1 MQSSKTKKFKRKE
14 RTIIFP
20 PISALAFHYGLQLR
34 IYPSCEQMR
43 IIRHNID
50 AGRWYYNQLVAWGRL
65 RLPKTDGNF
74 PVFDAMRQRCD
85 ELMDTRL
92 KEWKDTHPWLN
103 NEDLDSCAFA
113 MAHKSYKA
121 AWNMCKKVAS
131 AKQPNFHKAATHQS
145 YQTSCHYNNKSIL
158 AAGGKPN
165 LENGSVRLE
174 GRDKLVLPKIG
185 TIRYKGSPKLIEKV
199 RKIGLVRIGT
209 VTIRIL
215 PTGEAWASLQLAS
228 DEPFVQPLP
237 ETGSEVGVDLNL
249 SNFLTD
255 SDGNVVKN
263 PKHYRRMMEH
273 LKKAQRKQGQRLSRA
288 KERMGMKPEGHM
300 SRRNLKKLGNYQK
313 ASLDVR
319 KSQQKVRR
327 QRKDFLEK
335 LSYQYIKNHDTVAAE
350 ELRSRNLMKNHALSM
365 SIADAG
371 WRMYLDMLS
380 RKAKMYG
387 KTFVTVNP
395 RNTTQTCSACG
406 YVMKG
411 EDKIRLGVEEWT
423 CPACSTHHSRDWN
436 AAKNIL
442 AKGLEKL
449 GSAPSVPLGAPML
462 VGG

>member
-1 MQSSKTKKFKRKE
+1 
-14 RTIIFP
+14 
-20 PISALAFHYGLQLR
+20 
-34 IYPSCEQMR
+34 
-43 IIRHNID
+43 
-50 AGRWYYNQLVAWGRL
+50 
-65 RLPKTDGNF
+65 
-74 PVFDAMRQRCD
+74 
-85 ELMDTRL
+85 
-92 KEWKDTHPWLN
+92 
-103 NEDLDSCAFA
+103 
-113 MAHKSYKA
+113 
-121 AWNMCKKVAS
+121 MCKKVAS

-335 LSYQYIKNHDTVAAE
+335 LSYQYI
-350 ELRSRNLMKNHALSM
+350 S
-365 SIADAG
+365 
-371 WRMYLDMLS
+371 
-380 RKAKMYG
+380 
-387 KTFVTVNP
+387 
-395 RNTTQTCSACG
+395 
-406 YVMKG
+406 
-411 EDKIRLGVEEWT
+411 
-423 CPACSTHHSRDWN
+423 
-436 AAKNIL
+436 
-442 AKGLEKL
+442 
-449 GSAPSVPLGAPML
+449 
-462 VGG
+462 

>member
-1 MQSSKTKKFKRKE
+1 
-14 RTIIFP
+14 
-20 PISALAFHYGLQLR
+20 
-34 IYPSCEQMR
+34 
-43 IIRHNID
+43 
-50 AGRWYYNQLVAWGRL
+50 
-65 RLPKTDGNF
+65 
-74 PVFDAMRQRCD
+74 
-85 ELMDTRL
+85 
-92 KEWKDTHPWLN
+92 
-103 NEDLDSCAFA
+103 
-113 MAHKSYKA
+113 
-121 AWNMCKKVAS
+121 MCKKVAS

-288 KERMGMKPEGHM
+288 KERMGM
-300 SRRNLKKLGNYQK
+300 
-313 ASLDVR
+313 
-319 KSQQKVRR
+319 
-327 QRKDFLEK
+327 
-335 LSYQYIKNHDTVAAE
+335 SYQYIKNHDTVAAE